1 MDWLINVFNVVLYQ
15 PLFNALILLYQYLP
29 GRDFGMAVIV
39 LTVII
44 RIMLYPLMVESVKAQ
59 KSLSEIQPKIK
70 EIQEK
75 YKEDKEKQVREM
87 MALYQRE
94 KINPFGGCLPLLL
107 QLPILIGLFQVFRT
121 GFDQEQMLYH
131 LYDFVPS
138 PGQVNTF
145 FWGIVDLSVPNTFL
159 ALLAGITQFF
169 QTKMLMPKKKK
180 ENKKKE
186 KTVSFAETMQKQ
198 MLYFLPVFTVFI
210 LLGLPSAIGLYWT
223 ITSLFA
229 IGQQRLV
236 LGTAQKTKSFGSDTE
251 KPEQELVNP

>member
-1 MDWLINVFNVVLYQ
+1 MDFFINAFNTIIYQ

-29 GRDFGMAVIV
+29 GQDFGVAVIV
-39 LTVII
+39 LTVML
-44 RIMLYPLMVESVKAQ
+44 RVMLYPLMVKSIKAQ

-75 YKEDKEKQVREM
+75 YKKDKEKQAREM

-94 KINPFGGCLPLLL
+94 KINPFGGCVPLLL
-107 QLPILIGLFQVFRT
+107 QIPILIGLFQVFKI
-121 GFDQEQMLYH
+121 GFSQEQLIYH
-131 LYDFVPS
+131 LYNFVPF
-138 PGQVNTF
+138 PGQINTF
-145 FWGIVDLSVPNTFL
+145 FLGIIDLSLPSVFL

-180 ENKKKE
+180 EESKKE
-186 KTVSFAETMQKQ
+186 KTFSFSETMQKQ
-198 MLYFLPVFTVFI
+198 MLYFIPVFTVFI

-229 IGQQRLV
+229 IGQQYLV
-236 LGTAQKTKSFGSDTE
+236 LGKE
-251 KPEQELVNP
+251 